1 MTNFPAAI
9 ADGLIIGCSEISS
22 SAFTSRIAT
31 IISGL
36 LSVRNGGVFTVCVV
50 VNTVWTIYGNICG
63 NLLGR
68 R

>member
-50 VNTVWTIYGNICG
+50 VDSVWTISGNIYE
-63 NLLGR
+63 NILGR